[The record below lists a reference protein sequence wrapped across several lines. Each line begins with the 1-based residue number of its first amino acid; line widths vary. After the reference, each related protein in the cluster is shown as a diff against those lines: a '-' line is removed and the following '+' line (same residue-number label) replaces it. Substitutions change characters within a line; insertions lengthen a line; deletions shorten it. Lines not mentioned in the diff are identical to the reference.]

1 MKTNKKGRQ
10 KTLEKEKRKKNV
22 KKIKKRAT
30 QNKKIVIYITLISI
44 MIYVAYAI
52 YLLVKQPTNIFTI
65 EDGKLYQE
73 ETDIGYVIRKE
84 TVVKGQNYKNGMMK
98 IKTEGERA
106 AKDENI
112 FRYYSTNEETLKQ
125 KIADL
130 DNKIQEVMLND
141 TSLFSSDM
149 KLLENQIDEKVA
161 DINQIQDS
169 TKLAEYKKTI
179 GDLVTKK
186 AQIAGDLSPKGSYLN
201 QLIEERKG
209 YESQLNSGAEYV
221 KAPMSGIVSYKVDGL
236 EETLTPD
243 NFSALSKSYLES
255 LDLKTGKLVAT
266 NEESGKVIDNFSCY
280 IVTVSSSEEAKKAE
294 VGKKIKIRLSN
305 NTEIPA
311 EITNVIKEENE
322 EIVLILKIEKQ
333 IQELINYRKISFDL
347 IWWDASG
354 LKVPN
359 QAIVKVDNLDYV
371 VRNRAGYLS
380 KMLVKIKKQGEKYSI
395 VETYSTEELR
405 ELGFSNEQIA
415 KYKKI
420 AIYDEILLNPD
431 LSQLD

>member
-10 KTLEKEKRKKNV
+10 KTLEKENRKKNV
-22 KKIKKRAT
+22 KKVKKRAT
-30 QNKKIVIYITLISI
+30 QNKKIVIYITLIAI

-65 EDGKLYQE
+65 EEGKLYQE

-84 TVVKGQNYKNGMMK
+84 TVVKGQNYKNGMK
-98 IKTEGERA
+98 QIKTEGERA

-112 FRYYSTNEETLKQ
+112 FRYYSTNEEALKQ

-141 TSLFSSDM
+141 TSLFNSDM

-209 YESQLNSGAEYV
+209 YESQLN
-221 KAPMSGIVSYKVDGL
+221 
-236 EETLTPD
+236 
-243 NFSALSKSYLES
+243 
-255 LDLKTGKLVAT
+255 
-266 NEESGKVIDNFSCY
+266 
-280 IVTVSSSEEAKKAE
+280 
-294 VGKKIKIRLSN
+294 
-305 NTEIPA
+305 
-311 EITNVIKEENE
+311 
-322 EIVLILKIEKQ
+322 
-333 IQELINYRKISFDL
+333 
-347 IWWDASG
+347 
-354 LKVPN
+354 
-359 QAIVKVDNLDYV
+359 
-371 VRNRAGYLS
+371 
-380 KMLVKIKKQGEKYSI
+380 
-395 VETYSTEELR
+395 
-405 ELGFSNEQIA
+405 
-415 KYKKI
+415 
-420 AIYDEILLNPD
+420 
-431 LSQLD
+431 

>member
-1 MKTNKKGRQ
+1 MKQEKKKG
-10 KTLEKEKRKKNV
+10 KAKKV
-22 KKIKKRAT
+22 RVVS
-30 QNKKIVIYITLISI
+30 QNKKIMVTILLTAI
-44 MIYVAYAI
+44 MVYVAYAI

-65 EDGKLYQE
+65 EEGKLYQE
-73 ETDIGYVIRKE
+73 ETVIGYVIRKE
-84 TVVKGQNYKNGMMK
+84 TVVRGENYKNGMMQ
-98 IKTEGERA
+98 IKSEGERA
-106 AKDENI
+106 GKEENI
-112 FRYYSTNEETLKQ
+112 FRYYSSNEEALKK

-141 TSLFSSDM
+141 TDLFSSDM

-169 TKLAEYKKTI
+169 TKLAEYEKTI

-209 YESQLNSGAEYV
+209 FESQLNSGAEYV

-243 NFSALSKSYLES
+243 NFSSLSKSYLEN

-266 NEESGKVIDNFSCY
+266 SEESGKIIDNFSCY
-280 IVTVSSSEEAKKAE
+280 IVTVSSSKEAKSAE

-305 NTEIPA
+305 NTEISA
-311 EITNVIKEENE
+311 EITNIIKEEE
-322 EIVLILKIEKQ
+322 QDVVLILKIDKQ
-333 IQELINYRKISFDL
+333 IEELINYRKISFDL
-347 IWWDASG
+347 IWWDDSG

-359 QAIVKVDNLDYV
+359 QAIVKVDDLDYV

-380 KMLVKIKKQGEKYSI
+380 KMLVKVKKQGERYSI
-395 VETYSTEELR
+395 VEAYSTEDLKK
-405 ELGFSNEQIA
+405 LGFSNEEIA
-415 KYKKI
+415 KDKKI
-420 AIYDEILLNPD
+420 SLYDEVLLNPKMD
-431 LSQLD
+431 MIN

>member
-1 MKTNKKGRQ
+1 
-10 KTLEKEKRKKNV
+10 
-22 KKIKKRAT
+22 
-30 QNKKIVIYITLISI
+30 

-65 EDGKLYQE
+65 EEGKLYQE

-84 TVVKGQNYKNGMMK
+84 TVVKGQNYKNGMK
-98 IKTEGERA
+98 QIKTEGERA

-112 FRYYSTNEETLKQ
+112 FRYYSTNEEALKQ

-141 TSLFSSDM
+141 TSLFNSDM

-311 EITNVIKEENE
+311 EITNVIKEESE
-322 EIVLILKIEKQ
+322 EVLLILKIEKQ

-359 QAIVKVDNLDYV
+359 QAIVEVDDLHYV
-371 VRNRAGYLS
+371 VRNRARLFEQNIS
-380 KMLVKIKKQGEKYSI
+380 KNKKTRGKIFNRSSLFDRRIKRIGIFK
-395 VETYSTEELR
+395 
-405 ELGFSNEQIA
+405 
-415 KYKKI
+415 
-420 AIYDEILLNPD
+420 
-431 LSQLD
+431 

>member
-10 KTLEKEKRKKNV
+10 KTLEKENRKKNV
-22 KKIKKRAT
+22 KKVKKRAT

-65 EDGKLYQE
+65 EEGKLYQE

-84 TVVKGQNYKNGMMK
+84 TVVKGQNYKNGMK
-98 IKTEGERA
+98 QIKTEGERA

-112 FRYYSTNEETLKQ
+112 FRYYSTNEEALKQ

-141 TSLFSSDM
+141 TSLFNSDM

-311 EITNVIKEENE
+311 EITNVIKEESE
-322 EIVLILKIEKQ
+322 EVLLILKIEKQ

-359 QAIVKVDNLDYV
+359 QAIVEVDDLYYV
-371 VRNRAGYLS
+371 VRNRARLFEQNIS
-380 KMLVKIKKQGEKYSI
+380 KNKKTRGKIFNCSSLFDRRIKRIGIFK
-395 VETYSTEELR
+395 
-405 ELGFSNEQIA
+405 
-415 KYKKI
+415 
-420 AIYDEILLNPD
+420 
-431 LSQLD
+431 